1 MNVTQKWHV
10 LIAALVGGAMLVLLP
25 GCATAPKMDDIAVKA
40 RLDIFRDNSDFKDP
54 QLFVGTEKH
63 DDFGW
68 RLGAEIDPGKTDHVI
83 FDVGYT
89 KFGDTTFDGL
99 WQGVPDQGT
108 IETESYEASVGYSY
122 PFTDSFSAGGRIGAA
137 YVDVSESELYDGV
150 PYSASASE
158 TIAYGG
164 IFGRFAINESW
175 GVSMFFDHYPDVG
188 EVGQTGEGDLQ
199 VYGIGVDFRFGGR
212 NSDE

>member
-1 MNVTQKWHV
+1 MNVTQKWQA
-10 LIAALVGGAMLVLLP
+10 LMAALVGGAMLVLLP
-25 GCATAPKMDDIAVKA
+25 GCATMESPKDVAAKA
-40 RLDIFRDNSDFKDP
+40 RFDIFRNTSHYKNLE
-54 QLFVGTEKH
+54 LFTGTEKH

-68 RLGAEIDPGKTDHVI
+68 RIMAEIDPGKKEHII

-108 IETESYEASVGYSY
+108 IETETYEASVGYSY

-150 PYSASASE
+150 PYSADASE

-164 IFGRFAINESW
+164 IFGRFAINENW
-175 GVSMFFDHYPDVG
+175 GVSMFFDHYPDAG
-188 EVGQTGEGDLQ
+188 KDGQTGEGNLD

>member
-1 MNVTQKWHV
+1 MYATQKWHA
-10 LIAALVGGAMLVLLP
+10 LMIALVAGAMLVLLP
-25 GCATAPKMDDIAVKA
+25 GCVTQKVDGNFKA
-40 RLDIFRDNSDFKDP
+40 GLDIFRDSTDYKNP
-54 QLFVGTEKH
+54 ELFVGNEKH

-68 RLGAEIDPGKTDHVI
+68 RVFGEFDPGKENHVI
-83 FDVGYT
+83 YHVGYS

-99 WQGVPDQGT
+99 WQGVPDEGT

-122 PFTDSFSAGGRIGAA
+122 PFTESFSAGARIGAA

-175 GVSMFFDHYPDVG
+175 GVSMYFDHYPDVG
-188 EVGQTGEGDLQ
+188 EAGETGEGDIQ
-199 VYGIGVDFRFGGR
+199 MYGIGVDFRFGGH
-212 NSDE
+212 NSDR

>member
-10 LIAALVGGAMLVLLP
+10 LMAALVAGAMLVLLP
-25 GCATAPKMDDIAVKA
+25 GCATQRPEVNFKA
-40 RLDIFRDNSDFKDP
+40 GLDVFRDSTDYKNP
-54 QLFVGTEKH
+54 ELFVGSEKH

-68 RLGAEIDPGKTDHVI
+68 RVFGEFDPGKTNHVI
-83 FDVGYT
+83 YHVGYA
-89 KFGDTTFDGL
+89 KFGDTTFNGL

-108 IETESYEASVGYSY
+108 IETEAYEASIGYSY
-122 PFTDSFSAGGRIGAA
+122 PFTENFSAGGRIGAA

-175 GVSMFFDHYPDVG
+175 GVSMYFDHYPDVG
-188 EVGQTGEGDLQ
+188 KDGETGEGDIEM
-199 VYGIGVDFRFGGR
+199 YGIGVDFRFGGR